1 MGGEMPN
8 FSIGVLFGLLIAVPV
23 AFTQQQPERIVIGA
37 PLQIGMAKD
46 TAISRIVEQGFTVNK
61 VKDEEMWIVS
71 KKNDHNEY
79 DTVGTLSFTDSHMS
93 WASRS
98 WATSTDAE
106 TARLARSF
114 YFLLKSFEDHG
125 NTSCIIE
132 TEKQESPD
140 LDNKQLSIH
149 CGKRTATL
157 YVTAYKDQR
166 PAASLDETIK

>member
-1 MGGEMPN
+1 MRGKNEY
-8 FSIGVLFGLLIAVPV
+8 
-23 AFTQQQPERIVIGA
+23 Q
-37 PLQIGMAKD
+37 
-46 TAISRIVEQGFTVNK
+46 
-61 VKDEEMWIVS
+61 WIWS
-71 KKNDHNEY
+71 EKNDRNEY
-79 DTVGTLSFTDSHMS
+79 DIMGVLTFTDSRLS

-106 TARLARSF
+106 TAKLARSF
-114 YFLLKSFEDHG
+114 YFLLKSFEDNG
-125 NTSCIIE
+125 KTSCVIE

-166 PAASLDETIK
+166 PAASLDEMIK